1 VEKVLLVSNA
11 HAGAVSP
18 RTREVIIKALQ
29 ADFKVEVADTDA
41 RDHATEL
48 ARDAVERGFDA
59 ILAFG
64 GDGTINETAQGLV
77 GSEIALGI
85 LPGGTTNVM
94 ARSLGIPGDP
104 VEATAFVASHLRSRT
119 TRRINV
125 GRLNDR
131 YFLFSAGMGLDAE
144 VVRRS
149 EMDPVAHRER
159 REWLWLSNALK
170 AGATQYRGADP
181 SITLEVEGSE
191 PERVVFAICCNGR
204 PFTYFRRFPVD
215 ALPEAQLD
223 LGLDILGLKRVR
235 AFTIPRIIWSVFV
248 SRSHPNWRTSVY
260 HHDVAAGM
268 LRPDKPMPVQVDGD
282 YIGELNEARI
292 EAVPHALDLLV

>member
-1 VEKVLLVSNA
+1 MEKVLLVSNA
-11 HAGAVSP
+11 HAGTVSS

-29 ADFKVEVADTDA
+29 ADFKVEVADTEA

-48 ARDAVERGFDA
+48 ARDAVERGFDSVV
-59 ILAFG
+59 AFG

-77 GSEIALGI
+77 GTEIALGI

-94 ARSLGIPGDP
+94 ARSLGVPGDP
-104 VEATAFVASHLRSRT
+104 VEATAFVAARLRSRT
-119 TRRINV
+119 TSRINV

-149 EMDPVAHRER
+149 EMDPVARRER
-159 REWLWLSNALK
+159 REWLWFSNALK
-170 AGATQYRGADP
+170 AGATEYRGADP
-181 SITLEVEGSE
+181 SITLEVDGSE
-191 PERVVFAICCNGR
+191 PARVVLAICCNGR
-204 PFTYFRRFPVD
+204 PFTYFSRFPVD

-235 AFTIPRIIWSVFV
+235 ALTIPRIMWSVFV
-248 SRSHPNWRTSVY
+248 SRSHPRWRTSVY
-260 HHDVAAGM
+260 HHDVAAGAM
-268 LRPDKPMPVQVDGD
+268 RPDNPMPVQVDGD
-282 YIGELNEARI
+282 FIGELGEARV
-292 EAVPHALDLLV
+292 ELVPNALDLLV